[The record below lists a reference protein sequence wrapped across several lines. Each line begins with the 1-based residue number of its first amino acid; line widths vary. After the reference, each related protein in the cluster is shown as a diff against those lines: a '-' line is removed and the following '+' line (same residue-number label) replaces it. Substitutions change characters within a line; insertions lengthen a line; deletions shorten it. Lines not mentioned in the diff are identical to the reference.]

1 MNMIKTAAGIS
12 ACFAAGLL
20 LAYLNVPMALMFGPV
35 ILIIIVHRFAVS
47 LTIPKRTLTF
57 VQMVLGT
64 SVGLMFTRV
73 DLSQFD
79 HLLLIMITMVS
90 CLAVQFTVSFL
101 WFRKRVGWSVQ
112 ESLLGAVPGAMAAIL
127 ALTDHTGTPPQK
139 VVISH
144 TIRLIIL
151 IMLAGVVAGSDHPV
165 PSSADIPPQSPVSV
179 LWLLLIV
186 VCGYLSGKMLEKIN
200 VPAPFMLTSLGAAI
214 AVQSIVSTYIV
225 FPLPL
230 NDISMTL
237 IGMYIGSYFVLF
249 PLRSLL
255 RNMVISAQ
263 VVLINIML
271 TALIAFGASHLTG
284 FSFPVLLLSWAPGS
298 IEAMTFAA
306 ITMGIDAGF
315 VMLNHILRMLIIQ
328 NVPSVV
334 LYIQERRSK

>member
-1 MNMIKTAAGIS
+1 MNIIKTAAGIS
-12 ACFAAGLL
+12 VCFAAGLL
-20 LAYLNVPMALMFGPV
+20 LAYLNVPMALMFGPI
-35 ILIIIVHRFAVS
+35 ILIIIAHRFTIS
-47 LTIPKRTLTF
+47 LTIPKGTLTF

-79 HLLLIMITMVS
+79 HLLLIMLTMVS

-127 ALTDHTGTPPQK
+127 ALMDHTGTPPQK

-151 IMLAGVVAGSDHPV
+151 IMLAGVVVGSDHPV
-165 PSSADIPPQSPVSV
+165 PPPADIPPQSQVSV
-179 LWLLLIV
+179 LWLLVIV
-186 VCGYLSGKMLEKIN
+186 VCGYLSGKALEKIN
-200 VPAPFMLTSLGAAI
+200 VPAPFMLTSLGTAI
-214 AVQSIVSTYIV
+214 AVQSMVSTYIV

-255 RNMVISAQ
+255 RNMVTSAQ
-263 VVLINIML
+263 VVLINIVL

-284 FSFPVLLLSWAPGS
+284 FSFPMLLLSWAPGS
-298 IEAMTFAA
+298 MEAMTFAA
-306 ITMGIDAGF
+306 IAMGIDAGF

-328 NVPSVV
+328 SVPSVV

>member
-1 MNMIKTAAGIS
+1 MNIIKTAAGIS
-12 ACFAAGLL
+12 ACFVTGSG
-20 LAYLNVPMALMFGPV
+20 LAYLNVPMALMFGPI
-35 ILIIIVHRFAVS
+35 ILIIIVHRFNVS
-47 LTIPKRTLTF
+47 LTIPGGTLTF

-79 HLLLIMITMVS
+79 NLLLIMLTMVS

-165 PSSADIPPQSPVSV
+165 PPPADIPPQSLVSV
-179 LWLLLIV
+179 LWLLVIA
-186 VCGYLSGKMLEKIN
+186 VCGYLSGKVLEKIN

-214 AVQSIVSTYIV
+214 AVQSMVSTYIV
-225 FPLPL
+225 FPSPL

-237 IGMYIGSYFVLF
+237 IGMYIGLYFVLF

-284 FSFPVLLLSWAPGS
+284 FPFPVLLLSWAPGS
-298 IEAMTFAA
+298 MEAMTFAA

-328 NVPSVV
+328 SVPSVV

>member
-1 MNMIKTAAGIS
+1 MNIIKIAAGIS

-20 LAYLNVPMALMFGPV
+20 LAYLNVPMALMFGPI
-35 ILIIIVHRFAVS
+35 ILIIIVHRFNVS
-47 LTIPKRTLTF
+47 LTIPGGTLTF

-79 HLLLIMITMVS
+79 NLLLIMLTMVS

-151 IMLAGVVAGSDHPV
+151 IMLAGVVVGSDHPV
-165 PSSADIPPQSPVSV
+165 PPPADIPPQSLVSV
-179 LWLLLIV
+179 LWLLVIA
-186 VCGYLSGKMLEKIN
+186 VCGYLSGKVLEKIN

-214 AVQSIVSTYIV
+214 AVQSMVSTYIV

-255 RNMVISAQ
+255 RNMVTSAQ
-263 VVLINIML
+263 VVLINIVL

-284 FSFPVLLLSWAPGS
+284 FSFPMLLLSWAPGS
-298 IEAMTFAA
+298 MEAMTFAA
-306 ITMGIDAGF
+306 IAMGIDAGF

-328 NVPSVV
+328 SVPSVV

>member
-151 IMLAGVVAGSDHPV
+151 IMLAGVVVGSDHPV

-284 FSFPVLLLSWAPGS
+284 FPFPVLLLSWAPGS
-298 IEAMTFAA
+298 MEAMTFAA

-328 NVPSVV
+328 SVPSVV

>member
-1 MNMIKTAAGIS
+1 MNIIKTAAGIS
-12 ACFAAGLL
+12 VCFAAGLL
-20 LAYLNVPMALMFGPV
+20 LAYLNVPMALMFGPI
-35 ILIIIVHRFAVS
+35 ILIIIAHRFTIS
-47 LTIPKRTLTF
+47 LTIPKGTLTF

-79 HLLLIMITMVS
+79 HLLLIMLTMVS

-127 ALTDHTGTPPQK
+127 ALMDHTGTPPQK

-144 TIRLIIL
+144 TIRL
-151 IMLAGVVAGSDHPV
+151 AGVVVGSDHPV
-165 PSSADIPPQSPVSV
+165 PPPADIPPQSLVSV
-179 LWLLLIV
+179 LWLLVIV
-186 VCGYLSGKMLEKIN
+186 VCGYLSGKVLEKIN
-200 VPAPFMLTSLGAAI
+200 VPAPFMLTSLGTAI
-214 AVQSIVSTYIV
+214 AVQSMVSTYIV

-255 RNMVISAQ
+255 CNMVTSAQ
-263 VVLINIML
+263 VVLINIVL

-284 FSFPVLLLSWAPGS
+284 FSFPMLLLSWAPGS
-298 IEAMTFAA
+298 MEAMTFAA
-306 ITMGIDAGF
+306 ISMGIDAGF

-328 NVPSVV
+328 SVPSVV

>member
-1 MNMIKTAAGIS
+1 MNIIKIAAGIS

-20 LAYLNVPMALMFGPV
+20 LAYLNVPMALMFGPI
-35 ILIIIVHRFAVS
+35 ILIIIVHRFNVS
-47 LTIPKRTLTF
+47 LTIPKGTLTF

-79 HLLLIMITMVS
+79 HLLLIMLIMVS

-127 ALTDHTGTPPQK
+127 ALMDHTGTPPQK

-144 TIRLIIL
+144 TIRLI
-151 IMLAGVVAGSDHPV
+151 MLAGVVVGSDHPV
-165 PSSADIPPQSPVSV
+165 PPPADIPPQSLVSV
-179 LWLLLIV
+179 LWLLVIV
-186 VCGYLSGKMLEKIN
+186 VCGYLSGKALEKIN
-200 VPAPFMLTSLGAAI
+200 VPAPFMLTSLGTAI
-214 AVQSIVSTYIV
+214 AVQSMVSTYIV

-255 RNMVISAQ
+255 HNMVTSAQ
-263 VVLINIML
+263 VVLINIVL

-284 FSFPVLLLSWAPGS
+284 FSFPMLLLSWAP
-298 IEAMTFAA
+298 AA
-306 ITMGIDAGF
+306 WK
-315 VMLNHILRMLIIQ
+315 
-328 NVPSVV
+328 P
-334 LYIQERRSK
+334 

>member
-1 MNMIKTAAGIS
+1 MNIIKIAAGIS

-20 LAYLNVPMALMFGPV
+20 LAYLNVPMALMFGPI
-35 ILIIIVHRFAVS
+35 ILIIIVHCFNVS
-47 LTIPKRTLTF
+47 LTIPKGTLTF

-79 HLLLIMITMVS
+79 HLLLIMLIMVS

-127 ALTDHTGTPPQK
+127 ALMDHTGTPPQK

-151 IMLAGVVAGSDHPV
+151 IMLAGVVVGSDHPV
-165 PSSADIPPQSPVSV
+165 PPPADIPPQSLVSV
-179 LWLLLIV
+179 LWLLVIV
-186 VCGYLSGKMLEKIN
+186 VCGYLSGKALEKIN
-200 VPAPFMLTSLGAAI
+200 VPAPFMLTSLGTAI
-214 AVQSIVSTYIV
+214 AVQSMVSTYIV

-255 RNMVISAQ
+255 HNMVTSAQ
-263 VVLINIML
+263 VVLINIVL

-284 FSFPVLLLSWAPGS
+284 FSFPMLLLSWAPGS
-298 IEAMTFAA
+298 MEAMTFAA
-306 ITMGIDAGF
+306 IAMGIDASF

-328 NVPSVV
+328 SVPSMV

>member
-1 MNMIKTAAGIS
+1 MNIIKIAAGIS

-20 LAYLNVPMALMFGPV
+20 LAYLNVPMALMFGPI
-35 ILIIIVHRFAVS
+35 ILIIIAHRFNVS
-47 LTIPKRTLTF
+47 LTIPKGTLTF

-79 HLLLIMITMVS
+79 HLLLIMLIMVS

-127 ALTDHTGTPPQK
+127 ALMDHTGTPPQK

-151 IMLAGVVAGSDHPV
+151 IMLAGVVVGSDHPV
-165 PSSADIPPQSPVSV
+165 PPPADIPPQSLVSV
-179 LWLLLIV
+179 LWLLVIV
-186 VCGYLSGKMLEKIN
+186 VCGYLSGKALEKIN
-200 VPAPFMLTSLGAAI
+200 VPAPFMLTSLGTAI
-214 AVQSIVSTYIV
+214 AVQSMVSTYIV

-255 RNMVISAQ
+255 HNMVTSAQ
-263 VVLINIML
+263 VVLINIVL

-284 FSFPVLLLSWAPGS
+284 FSFPMLLLSWAPGS
-298 IEAMTFAA
+298 MEAMTFAA
-306 ITMGIDAGF
+306 IAMGIDAGF

-328 NVPSVV
+328 SVPSMV

>member
-1 MNMIKTAAGIS
+1 MNIIKTAAGIS
-12 ACFAAGLL
+12 ACFVTGSG
-20 LAYLNVPMALMFGPV
+20 LAYLNVPMALMFGPI
-35 ILIIIVHRFAVS
+35 ILIIIVHRFNVS
-47 LTIPKRTLTF
+47 LTIPKGTLTF

-79 HLLLIMITMVS
+79 NLLLIMLTMVS

-151 IMLAGVVAGSDHPV
+151 IMLAGVVVGSDHPV
-165 PSSADIPPQSPVSV
+165 PPPADIPPQSLVSV
-179 LWLLLIV
+179 LWLLVIV
-186 VCGYLSGKMLEKIN
+186 VCGYLSGKALEKIN
-200 VPAPFMLTSLGAAI
+200 VPAPFMLTSLGTAI
-214 AVQSIVSTYIV
+214 AVQSMVSTYIV

-255 RNMVISAQ
+255 RNMVTSAQ
-263 VVLINIML
+263 VVLINIVL
-271 TALIAFGASHLTG
+271 TALIASGASHLTG
-284 FSFPVLLLSWAPGS
+284 FSFPMLLLSWAPGS
-298 IEAMTFAA
+298 MEAMTFAA
-306 ITMGIDAGF
+306 IAMGIDAGF

-328 NVPSVV
+328 SVPSVV

>member
-1 MNMIKTAAGIS
+1 MNIIKIAAGIS

-20 LAYLNVPMALMFGPV
+20 LAYLNVPMALMFGPI
-35 ILIIIVHRFAVS
+35 ILIIIVHCFNVS
-47 LTIPKRTLTF
+47 LTIPKGTLTF

-79 HLLLIMITMVS
+79 HLLLIMLIMVS

-127 ALTDHTGTPPQK
+127 ALMDHTGTPPQK

-144 TIRLIIL
+144 TIRLI
-151 IMLAGVVAGSDHPV
+151 MLAGVVVGSDHPV
-165 PSSADIPPQSPVSV
+165 PPPADIPPQSLVSV
-179 LWLLLIV
+179 LWLLVIV
-186 VCGYLSGKMLEKIN
+186 VCGYLSGKALEKIN
-200 VPAPFMLTSLGAAI
+200 VPAPFMLTSLGTAI
-214 AVQSIVSTYIV
+214 AVQSMVSTYIV

-255 RNMVISAQ
+255 HNMVTSAQ
-263 VVLINIML
+263 VVLINIVL

-284 FSFPVLLLSWAPGS
+284 FSFPMLLLSWAPGS
-298 IEAMTFAA
+298 MEAMTFAA
-306 ITMGIDAGF
+306 IAMGIDAGF
-315 VMLNHILRMLIIQ
+315 VMLNHIFRMLIIQ
-328 NVPSVV
+328 SVPSVV

>member
-1 MNMIKTAAGIS
+1 
-12 ACFAAGLL
+12 
-20 LAYLNVPMALMFGPV
+20 
-35 ILIIIVHRFAVS
+35 
-47 LTIPKRTLTF
+47 
-57 VQMVLGT
+57 MVLGT
-64 SVGLMFTRV
+64 SFGLMFTRV
-73 DLSQFD
+73 DLRQFD
-79 HLLLIMITMVS
+79 PLLLIMLTMVS

-127 ALTDHTGTPPQK
+127 ALMDHTGTPPQK

-151 IMLAGVVAGSDHPV
+151 IMLAGVVVGSDHPV
-165 PSSADIPPQSPVSV
+165 PPPADIPPQSLVSV
-179 LWLLLIV
+179 LWLLVIV
-186 VCGYLSGKMLEKIN
+186 VCGYLSGKALEKIN
-200 VPAPFMLTSLGAAI
+200 VPAPFMLTSLGTAI
-214 AVQSIVSTYIV
+214 AVQSMVSTYIV

-255 RNMVISAQ
+255 RNMVTSAQ

-284 FSFPVLLLSWAPGS
+284 FSFPMLLLSWAPGS
-298 IEAMTFAA
+298 MEAMTFAA
-306 ITMGIDAGF
+306 IAMGIDAGF

-328 NVPSVV
+328 SVPSVV

>member
-151 IMLAGVVAGSDHPV
+151 IMLAGVVVGSDHPV
-165 PSSADIPPQSPVSV
+165 PPPADIPPQSPVSV

-298 IEAMTFAA
+298 MEAMTFAA

-328 NVPSVV
+328 SVPSVV

>member
-151 IMLAGVVAGSDHPV
+151 IMLAGVVVGSDHPV
-165 PSSADIPPQSPVSV
+165 PSPADIPPQSPVSV

-298 IEAMTFAA
+298 MEAMTFAA

-328 NVPSVV
+328 SVPSVV

>member
-1 MNMIKTAAGIS
+1 MNIIKTAAGIS
-12 ACFAAGLL
+12 VCFAGGLL
-20 LAYLNVPMALMFGPV
+20 LTYLNVPMALMFGPI
-35 ILIIIVHRFAVS
+35 ILIIIAHRFNVS
-47 LTIPKRTLTF
+47 LTIPKGTLTF

-79 HLLLIMITMVS
+79 HLLLIMLTMVS

-127 ALTDHTGTPPQK
+127 ALMDHTGTPPQK

-151 IMLAGVVAGSDHPV
+151 IMLAGVVVGSDHPV
-165 PSSADIPPQSPVSV
+165 PLPADIPPQSLVSV
-179 LWLLLIV
+179 LWLLVIV
-186 VCGYLSGKMLEKIN
+186 VCGYLSGKALEKIN
-200 VPAPFMLTSLGAAI
+200 VPAPFMLTSLGTAI
-214 AVQSIVSTYIV
+214 AVQSMVSTYIV

-255 RNMVISAQ
+255 RNMVTSAQ

-284 FSFPVLLLSWAPGS
+284 FSFPMLLLSWAPGS
-298 IEAMTFAA
+298 MEAMTFAA
-306 ITMGIDAGF
+306 IAMGIDAGF

-328 NVPSVV
+328 SVPSVV